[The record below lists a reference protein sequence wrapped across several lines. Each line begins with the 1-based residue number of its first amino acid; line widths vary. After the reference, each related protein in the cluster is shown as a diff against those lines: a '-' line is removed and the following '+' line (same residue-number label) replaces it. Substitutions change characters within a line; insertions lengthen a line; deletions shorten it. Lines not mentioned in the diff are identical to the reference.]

1 MCYHFRQIDTTL
13 RAPHPPSCTGG
24 RYDKLVGMFSG
35 KDVPAVGVSIGIE
48 RVFAIA
54 EAQARARAAESGT
67 AIRATETQVLVSSIG
82 NNMQVGVR
90 ELLSVLGIQCVMSPG
105 SLLARACVLYMS
117 LKICTVRCG
126 VYWVCSRADACVN
139 VAARQEQEPH

>member
-1 MCYHFRQIDTTL
+1 MCYHLSQIDITL
-13 RAPHPPSCTGG
+13 RAPPPPSCSGG

-90 ELLSVLGIQCVMSPG
+90 ELLSVLGIQYVMSPG
-105 SLLARACVLYMS
+105 SLFARACFLYMS

-126 VYWVCSRADACVN
+126 VYWVCSRGDACVN

>member
-1 MCYHFRQIDTTL
+1 MSAEATEHTHMSALSLPHSLLHVQQPLTL
-13 RAPHPPSCTGG
+13 SNNPAPLPLSGG

-67 AIRATETQVLVSSIG
+67 AIRATETQVLVASIG
-82 NNMQVGVR
+82 NGMQVRPLG
-90 ELLSVLGIQCVMSPG
+90 EGGGNAGGSVLFYCVC
-105 SLLARACVLYMS
+105 CV
-117 LKICTVRCG
+117 
-126 VYWVCSRADACVN
+126 VY
-139 VAARQEQEPH
+139 